1 MVSAAIQKTA
11 EPLFSR
17 KLGSENFLTAQ
28 FFCCFYAYCSRIE
41 DV

>member
-1 MVSAAIQKTA
+1 MASAAIQKTA

-17 KLGSENFLTAQ
+17 KLGSEKFSHRPV
-28 FFCCFYAYCSRIE
+28 FCCFYAYCSRIE